1 MNTRDDPNA
10 VPGICLDDPVSA
22 VLARSAGVVDV
33 FVRRR
38 MACPGCAVAPF
49 MTLAEAAATYRL
61 DPLQFLAEIQ
71 AALQEPKGPTGQ
83 ARTAHQGSAGAADGL
98 IMGLSAS
105 QGTGSRSRRARP
117 ATC

>member
-71 AALQEPKGPTGQ
+71 AALQEPKVRPGRPGRLTKGAPTPQ
-83 ARTAHQGSAGAADGL
+83 MD
-98 IMGLSAS
+98 
-105 QGTGSRSRRARP
+105 
-117 ATC
+117 